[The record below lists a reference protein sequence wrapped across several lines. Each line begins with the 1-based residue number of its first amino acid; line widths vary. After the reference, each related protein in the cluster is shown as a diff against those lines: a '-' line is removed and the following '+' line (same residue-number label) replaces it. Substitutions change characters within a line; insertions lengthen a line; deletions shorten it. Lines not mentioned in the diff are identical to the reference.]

1 MWARVHRW
9 LAIVLVGPLVVWSIT
24 GLLFHLKPG
33 WDRAYDQLSAERG
46 DAGLH
51 PGAVASLAT
60 IEAAVGAA
68 KITRL
73 ELFDSVLGPLYRVT
87 TSTGE
92 QLFDAAT
99 ARQRSPLSVE
109 DSRAIAIDAVAR
121 STHRAAYGEPV
132 DAKATDDTVRVYFAG
147 GPTVEVDRHAARMS
161 QRGADTDRID
171 WLYRIHYLQWT
182 GKRGLDRV
190 LGVAGL
196 ILIWA
201 VFVPGIVLFVRR
213 ARRGS
218 V

>member
-9 LAIVLVGPLVVWSIT
+9 LAIVLVAPLVVWSIT

-33 WDRAYDQLSAERG
+33 WDRAYDQLSAERP
-46 DAGLH
+46 AGLQ
-51 PGAVASLAT
+51 PGAVASLAA
-60 IEAAVGAA
+60 IEAALGGVT
-68 KITRL
+68 ITRL
-73 ELFDSVLGPLYRVT
+73 ELFDSVLGPLCRVT

-92 QLFDAAT
+92 ELFDATT
-99 ARQRSPLSVE
+99 AKRRSPLSIE
-109 DSRAIAIDAVAR
+109 DARAIAVDAVSR
-121 STHRAAYGEPV
+121 STHHAAYGEPL
-132 DAKATDDTVRVYFAG
+132 DTKETDDTVRVRFAG
-147 GPTVEVDRHAARMS
+147 GSTVDVDRHAARLS

-190 LGVAGL
+190 LGVVGL
-196 ILIWA
+196 MLIWA

-213 ARRGS
+213 ARRAS